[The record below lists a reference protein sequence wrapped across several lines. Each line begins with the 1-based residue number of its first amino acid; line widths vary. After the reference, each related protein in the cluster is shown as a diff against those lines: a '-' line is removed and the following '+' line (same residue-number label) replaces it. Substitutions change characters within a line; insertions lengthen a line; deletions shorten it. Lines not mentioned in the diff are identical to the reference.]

1 MGGHAS
7 EVAHSEKRSREEVD
21 PQVNDQN
28 TTDGGA
34 LNPDDSPP
42 RPPRRDRPS
51 VVPPQPSQP
60 PTGSL
65 PVQGPAWAG
74 PGHSDDQVSGPS
86 NDPEPR
92 FSKQALLKV
101 GLVVTGLILL
111 GLLTWWLTALLATG
125 NGPSAGTPATARAES
140 TPSAQPT
147 RSELP
152 QEGVGALDYRLGDCF
167 QDFDPEATESM
178 VVACTAGHSAQL
190 VAVYRYPDTDSY
202 PGIAALRDKGREIC
216 LGAELTDGVSKYVLL
231 QRNSYPSDT
240 SWAKGDRRVD
250 CYVTADKG
258 NVIMESLI
266 P

>member
-1 MGGHAS
+1 
-7 EVAHSEKRSREEVD
+7 
-21 PQVNDQN
+21 VNDQN
-28 TTDGGA
+28 TTDGDA
-34 LNPDDSPP
+34 LNPNDSPP
-42 RPPRRDRPS
+42 RPPRQDRPS

-60 PTGSL
+60 PTSSL
-65 PVQGPAWAG
+65 PVQVPAAG
-74 PGHSDDQVSGPS
+74 PGE
-86 NDPEPR
+86 DPEPR
-92 FSKQALLKV
+92 DSKQTLLKI

-125 NGPSAGTPATARAES
+125 NGPSAGATASAES

-147 RSELP
+147 RSQLP

-167 QDFDPEATESM
+167 QDFDPEATEST

-190 VAVYRYPDTDSY
+190 VAVHRYPDTDSY

-258 NVIMESLI
+258 NIIMESLI

>member
-1 MGGHAS
+1 M
-7 EVAHSEKRSREEVD
+7 
-21 PQVNDQN
+21 NDQN

-42 RPPRRDRPS
+42 RPPRQDKPS

-60 PTGSL
+60 PTSSL
-65 PVQGPAWAG
+65 PVQGVPAGAG
-74 PGHSDDQVSGPS
+74 PGPSDDPAPGPS

-92 FSKQALLKV
+92 DSKRTLLKI

-125 NGPSAGTPATARAES
+125 NGQSGGGPATAPAES
-140 TPSAQPT
+140 TPSAQPA
-147 RSELP
+147 RSQLP

-167 QDFDPEATESM
+167 QDFDPEATEST

-190 VAVYRYPDTDSY
+190 VAVHRYPDTDSY

-258 NVIMESLI
+258 NIIMESLI